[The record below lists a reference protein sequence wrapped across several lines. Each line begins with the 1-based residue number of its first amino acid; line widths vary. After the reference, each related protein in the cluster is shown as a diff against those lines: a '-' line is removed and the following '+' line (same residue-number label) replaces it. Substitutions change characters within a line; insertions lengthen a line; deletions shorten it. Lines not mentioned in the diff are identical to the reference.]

1 MTCAELEI
9 LLCDYVD
16 GTLRAAE
23 RSALESHLAGCSACS
38 ELAKDVAGVTAFIET
53 VAPAEPPAELLTRI
67 LHVLPNGRPVA
78 EKRSWWKKLFG
89 GWVHGMLQPRYV
101 MGMAMTVLSFSMIA
115 KFAHIEPRQ
124 LRPADLDPVKIWA
137 SIDDRAHRMW
147 DRSVK
152 YYDNL
157 RLVIEIQS
165 RLKEWTDQDQ
175 AQVADASK
183 QPASAVKQNVESG
196 KQKAESS
203 QQAPPSGAQ
212 KPEAGSEKKR

>member
-16 GTLRAAE
+16 GTLRGE
-23 RSALESHLAGCSACS
+23 EKTALESHLAQCNACA

-67 LHVLPNGRPVA
+67 LHELPTGRPAA

-89 GWVHGMLQPRYV
+89 GWVHSMLQPRYV

-124 LRPADLDPVKIWA
+124 LRPSDLDPVKIWA
-137 SIDDRAHRMW
+137 GIDDRTHRMW
-147 DRSVK
+147 DRAVK

-165 RLKEWTDQDQ
+165 RLKEWTDQEQ
-175 AQVADASK
+175 AQAAEGSK
-183 QPASAVKQNVESG
+183 QQVEGS

-203 QQAPPSGAQ
+203 GQ
-212 KPEAGSEKKR
+212 KPEAGTSEKKR

>member
-16 GTLRAAE
+16 GTLRGAE
-23 RSALESHLAGCSACS
+23 KTALESHLAGCSACA
-38 ELAKDVAGVTAFIET
+38 ELARDVAGVTAFIET

-67 LHVLPNGRPVA
+67 LHELPTARPTA
-78 EKRSWWKKLFG
+78 EKRSWWWKLTG
-89 GWVHGMLQPRYV
+89 GWVQALLQPRYV
-101 MGMAMTVLSFSMIA
+101 MGMAMTVLSISMIA
-115 KFAHIEPRQ
+115 RFAHIEPRQ

-137 SIDDRAHRMW
+137 SIDDRTHRVW
-147 DRSVK
+147 DRTMK

-165 RLKEWTDQDQ
+165 RLKEWTDQEQ
-175 AQVADASK
+175 AQNTD
-183 QPASAVKQNVESG
+183 SG

-203 QQAPPSGAQ
+203 GQ
-212 KPEAGSEKKR
+212 KPEAGTSEKKR

>member
-16 GTLRAAE
+16 GTLRGE
-23 RSALESHLAGCSACS
+23 EKTALESHLAGCSACN

-67 LHVLPNGRPVA
+67 LHELPTGRPAA

-89 GWVHGMLQPRYV
+89 GWVHSMLQPRYV

-124 LRPADLDPVKIWA
+124 LRPSDLDPVKIWA
-137 SIDDRAHRMW
+137 GIDDRTHRMW
-147 DRSVK
+147 DRTVK

-175 AQVADASK
+175 AQAAESSK
-183 QPASAVKQNVESG
+183 QQVEGS

-203 QQAPPSGAQ
+203 GQ
-212 KPEAGSEKKR
+212 KPEAGTNEKKR

>member
-16 GTLRAAE
+16 GTLRGAE
-23 RSALESHLAGCSACS
+23 KSALESHLAGCSACAQ
-38 ELAKDVAGVTAFIET
+38 LAKDVTGATAFIER

-67 LHVLPNGRPVA
+67 LHELPSVRPAA
-78 EKRSWWKKLFG
+78 EKRSWWRKLYG
-89 GWVHGMLQPRYV
+89 GWLGVLQPRYV

-124 LRPADLDPVKIWA
+124 LRPSDLDPVKIWA
-137 SIDDRAHRMW
+137 GIDDRAHRAW

-152 YYDNL
+152 YYENL

-165 RLKEWTDQDQ
+165 RLQEWSDQD
-175 AQVADASK
+175 A
-183 QPASAVKQNVESG
+183 G
-196 KQKAESS
+196 
-203 QQAPPSGAQ
+203 APPQAAGGGRQA
-212 KPEAGSEKKR
+212 AGSRTQAAGTNEKKK